1 MKTPKQLPHPQ
12 FTSAVQLSAIELNRL
27 RFCKG
32 RTVLTPARL
41 HTIVRQPGAPTAA
54 HPPLTNK

>member
-1 MKTPKQLPHPQ
+1 MKTPKQIPHPQ
-12 FTSAVQLSAIELNRL
+12 FRSATQLSAIELNRL

-41 HTIVRQPGAPTAA
+41 HTIVRQPEDPYTPSSLP
-54 HPPLTNK
+54 H